1 MSLFLLDANVL
12 IHALRRESADH
23 ASCRQWMIEMTG
35 NGDALCLCEPVEIA
49 LLRIPTLQKLRLV
62 LMDEV
67 LGFWKDDLWSYPGT
81 RRLSA
86 GPRHASILADF
97 IHELGLHGNDV
108 NDAWLA
114 ALAVEHRAIL
124 VTTDEGFGR
133 FHGLNWINPA
143 KGK

>member
-1 MSLFLLDANVL
+1 
-12 IHALRRESADH
+12 
-23 ASCRQWMIEMTG
+23 MIEMTG

-62 LMDEV
+62 PMDEV

-86 GPRHASILADF
+86 GPRHAGILADF